1 MELSKKSSVS
11 LFLSFCLVFS
21 LISVLLVKPV
31 DAKTVRVA
39 VVASLSG
46 DVTIKKGG
54 GSKSYDAYESMSLN
68 QGDTVYTGEGSS
80 VTLNLSNGDSEIT
93 LGANSEVNVSD
104 LSSSDGSKKSKL
116 KVWAG
121 SMWVKV
127 KSLAGSNDEFEVE
140 TPTAV
145 MGVRGTQFFVGVD
158 PVTGKIK
165 MAVGAGNVSASTVT
179 TNADSTQSFSITY
192 LYPTQQISM
201 DSRDETKDL
210 SLKVEFIDIDKFIEE
225 ASPEVIQELIK
236 SKAEI
241 DKENDA
247 FIAKKSKEIA
257 DGKFVDDQTSLVIK
271 DQAELDKVKQNLDNL
286 IGNIA
291 KKAVADKKIDKDDM
305 NKIIDEANKKISDE
319 NRKLDLNKV
328 KELDKTAGVDAEK
341 EKQKLIELQKL
352 ESEKLKK
359 KQEEAKKLDEIKKK
373 LAAALKAMED
383 EKARLAAANKAAQE
397 KQTADAEVILKNGN
411 KAPETTTGG
420 PGTGSGSDPGS
431 GSEPTVIPAVSLGAT
446 LDPNS
451 SNFNL
456 DIYLSDFVNANDIY
470 GVEVHLLYGFGGANY
485 GNAPTI
491 NGEIFNSATSADNV
505 SEHIDANNVELIY
518 TVTNFGSQPN
528 NISVVGKKKLASI
541 PMYGAGTHTI
551 KVGKIV
557 AVRKNG
563 SSVQTVAVPYTIN
576 PFVTFTANNPRP

>member
-93 LGANSEVNVSD
+93 LGANSEINVSD
-104 LSSSDGSKKSKL
+104 LSSSDGGKKSKL

-158 PVTGKIK
+158 PITGKIK

-192 LYPTQQISM
+192 LYPTQQISL

-225 ASPEVIQELIK
+225 ASREVIQELIK
-236 SKAEI
+236 SKAAI

-341 EKQKLIELQKL
+341 EKQKLMELQKL

-359 KQEEAKKLDEIKKK
+359 KQEEAKKLDEVKKK
-373 LAAALKAMED
+373 LAAALKALED
-383 EKARLAAANKAAQE
+383 EKARLAAANKAAQV

-456 DIYLSDFVNANDIY
+456 DIYLSDFVNTNDIY

-485 GNAPTI
+485 GNAPAI
-491 NGEIFNSATSADNV
+491 NGEIFNSATSADNI

-518 TVTNFGSQPN
+518 TATNFGSQPN

-563 SSVQTVAVPYTIN
+563 SSVQNVAVPYTIN
-576 PFVTFTANNPRP
+576 PSITFTANNSRP